1 MTWPMW
7 DLGLS
12 SHKLPVRFV
21 WCLCHLFGHVA
32 NMKLSVGET
41 HWWLK
46 KGINLIPLAV
56 LATGQFVGLTGKNN
70 VFPFSNW
77 ILSSSKRSALTW
89 VLPEPQLKGFK
100 IFLYCNAYYTSFLII
115 RSFLLF
121 MQRLGLLDSL
131 LTKQP
136 DVYLTSMWNFGHSS
150 GGWNGCFRNPSLQA
164 D

>member
-89 VLPEPQLKGFK
+89 VLAEPQLKRFK
-100 IFLYCNAYYTSFLII
+100 IFSLLQCLLHKVSDNQVFPSFYAKTWA
-115 RSFLLF
+115 
-121 MQRLGLLDSL
+121 LGLSVDKASWRLLDFHVEFWS
-131 LTKQP
+131 
-136 DVYLTSMWNFGHSS
+136 F
-150 GGWNGCFRNPSLQA
+150 FRRMEWMF
-164 D
+164 